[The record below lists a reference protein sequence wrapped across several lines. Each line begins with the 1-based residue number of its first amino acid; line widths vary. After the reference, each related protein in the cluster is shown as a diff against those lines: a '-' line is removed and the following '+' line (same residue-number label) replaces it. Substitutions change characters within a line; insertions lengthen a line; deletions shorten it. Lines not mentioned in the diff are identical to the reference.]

1 MGIIIRQG
9 IKSSIVSYV
18 GVVIGTVNVL
28 FLYNRYL
35 SPEQLGL
42 YVALT
47 SFPLVFA
54 SVAHL
59 GMPHVSV
66 RFFNHFSDEQ
76 RQHNGFFTFL
86 LLVPFVGCALFTAL
100 YLTVKP
106 AFFYFYDQSSPLLTR
121 YYYYLLPITV
131 LLVYMNVL
139 ESYARVHLRIVVP
152 AIVREVVLKLSNSAL
167 ALLYGFGWLSFD
179 QLVVGIVLMYVL
191 ANVLLLVYI
200 GWLGRL
206 YWLVDWSL
214 VRKPI
219 FKEMLQYGGWVLVGG
234 ASAVLVPQMEK
245 LILPAYTDGMKNT
258 AIFDIALKIALVI
271 GIPRNAL
278 AQISMPLLADS
289 WKKGDV
295 AHVAEIYR
303 KSSLNLLI
311 IGGFLFLGIWANIES
326 IYTLIPKA
334 EVYRAGKWVVL
345 LVGLRQVIDM
355 ATGLNTEVL
364 INSKYYRFDLL
375 FYIILTVLL
384 FSANLVLIP
393 LYSYTGAA
401 LALLL
406 SLTFHNLVKYWFIKR
421 YLRMQPFD
429 AATLKVIGLLLL
441 AYGLTLLVPDWSG
454 SLAWIILSVSLKSFL
469 IGAVVVGGV
478 LRLGLSEDA
487 SRLWDL
493 AILWLNRRLR

>member
-18 GVVIGTVNVL
+18 GVVIGTINVL

-54 SVAHL
+54 SIAHL

-66 RFFNHFSDEQ
+66 RFFNHFKDDQ
-76 RQHNGFFTFL
+76 QQHHGFFAFL
-86 LLVPFVGCALFTAL
+86 LLVPLVGCLLFTVL
-100 YLTVKP
+100 YLNCKP
-106 AFFYFYDQSSPLLTR
+106 LFFYFYESNSPLLTH
-121 YYYYLLPITV
+121 YYYFLLPITI

-152 AIVREVVLKLSNSAL
+152 AVVREVVLKLSNSAL
-167 ALLYGFGWLSFD
+167 ALLYGLSVLSFD
-179 QLVVGIVLMYVL
+179 QLVVGIVLMYLL
-191 ANVLLLVYI
+191 ANLLLVAYI
-200 GWLGRL
+200 AWLGRL
-206 YWLVDWSL
+206 YWRIDLGL

-219 FKEMLQYGGWVLVGG
+219 FKEMLQYGAWVLIGG

-245 LILPAYTDGMKNT
+245 LILPAYAEGMKNT
-258 AIFDIALKIALVI
+258 AIFDIALKISLVI
-271 GIPRNAL
+271 GIPRNAI
-278 AQISMPLLADS
+278 AQISMPLLAES
-289 WKKGDV
+289 WKKGDL
-295 AHVAEIYR
+295 AHIAEIYR

-311 IGGFLFLGIWANIES
+311 VGGFLFLGIWVNIEA
-326 IYTLIPKA
+326 IYNLIPKA

-355 ATGLNTEVL
+355 ATGLNTEVI

-375 FYIILTVLL
+375 FYIILAVLL
-384 FSANLVLIP
+384 FSANLILIP

-401 LALLL
+401 MALLL
-406 SLTFHNLVKYWFIKR
+406 SLSVYNAAKYWFIKR
-421 YLRMQPFD
+421 YLHMQPFD
-429 AATLKVIGLLLL
+429 RATLKAIGLLGL
-441 AYGLTLLVPDWSG
+441 AYVLTLAVPNWQG
-454 SLAWIILSVSLKSFL
+454 GLGWILLGIVLKSAL
-469 IGAVVVGGV
+469 VSVVVIGGV
-478 LRLGLSEDA
+478 LWLRLSEDA
-487 SRLWDL
+487 SRLWEL
-493 AILWLNRRLR
+493 AIVRIFRRL